1 MNLFGKVKFGE
12 NLNADA
18 NFTNFGNSLLVLL
31 RMVTGEAWNAIMYDC
46 MISEDCDTSVDCAR
60 GEAAALRRARVLH
73 QFRHLGSFI
82 TLNLLIAVVL
92 DNFSNNKKEEGVQ
105 VTEENIKD
113 FAEAWSKIDPRAT
126 GFIEISRLVS
136 LLKLAGAPLGVRGT
150 KLSRLGL
157 LRFQKNLNL
166 KVESNYLHYQDVLQA
181 VTARAMGINIDQLP
195 IDVRTAL
202 EVGKVR
208 KRLVAER
215 KMSKM
220 SESGVDGV
228 PEMNI
233 AHGMVGV
240 EGEEL
245 DIAQLYAV
253 QRIQAAFRGR
263 QARKRERE
271 AREGRGAPQGQGGED
286 SHPRQGSDAVRG
298 RRTED
303 ASAGTSGRLRRRV
316 EGRQRAIVRSGLG
329 ARRALEEVP
338 ATM

>member
-1 MNLFGKVKFGE
+1 M
-12 NLNADA
+12 
-18 NFTNFGNSLLVLL
+18 
-31 RMVTGEAWNAIMYDC
+31 
-46 MISEDCDTSVDCAR
+46 
-60 GEAAALRRARVLH
+60 
-73 QFRHLGSFI
+73 
-82 TLNLLIAVVL
+82 
-92 DNFSNNKKEEGVQ
+92 
-105 VTEENIKD
+105 
-113 FAEAWSKIDPRAT
+113 
-126 GFIEISRLVS
+126 S

-271 AREGRGAPQGQGGED
+271 AREAREEERRKAKAEKILTHVKDLMRSVEEEQRTHRLGPVGDSAAASRGASEQSYDRD
-286 SHPRQGSDAVRG
+286 SARDAH
-298 RRTED
+298 
-303 ASAGTSGRLRRRV
+303 
-316 EGRQRAIVRSGLG
+316 
-329 ARRALEEVP
+329 
-338 ATM
+338 